1 MRPIPRARV
10 DDTSGIIIILIS
22 ILVMEALIRLLLER
36 GGAPG
41 GAAPRC
47 GRAPRSDHKMPVRP
61 AGPPSIGRSRT
72 VNTTKSRTAPRGRN
86 RAARL
91 GAVALLLAA
100 LAATQALTAPA
111 FAQEAPVAI
120 DIPAQPLSKALL
132 QLGGQTGLQI
142 FFSQAIVEGH
152 RAPALNGTLAPDEA
166 LRRLLAGT
174 GIEFRRTG
182 RNVSLSRPGADGA
195 AQLAPITVAGTRAG
209 DPPPAYGGG
218 QVAAGGRLGL
228 LGDRDF
234 METPFST
241 ISYTS
246 EYIQDRQA
254 QELSRV
260 IAVTDP
266 AVFNHGATGM
276 IQDHFALR
284 GFGVENSDVALN
296 GLYGMVPYWRITPEF
311 IERIEVLKGPSAML
325 NGMPPGGSV
334 GGSIN
339 LVTKRAGETPLAR
352 VTGTYASNAQYGT
365 HVDLGRRFGDDQQ
378 FGIRFNGVYRDG
390 DAAVDH
396 QSRRAKLAALA
407 LDWRSDRIRL
417 SADLYTNEDH
427 VGGLNRGVSLVN
439 GLDVPSPPDPR
450 TLLAPDWTFSTTQA
464 DAAILRGEVDITKA
478 VTAYASYGHSK
489 TDFDALASSTY
500 QVFNARGD
508 FRNDFS
514 HQRTQYDKDT
524 AEAGVRMRFR
534 TAGIGHELALAASY
548 YHHDYRFGF
557 LRNMLG
563 AGREWVT
570 NIYDPSWGPSV
581 SKRFSDE
588 ALPKTGE
595 VRTVGFGVADTLSFA
610 GDRVLLTLGARRQN
624 VVSDTFDATTGALTA
639 RYDAGATTPMAAL
652 LWKVTDTVSVYG
664 NYIEGLSQG
673 ATAPATAVNAG
684 EVFPPYKTK
693 QREAGL
699 KMDWGGFATTLSAF
713 QIERPSSYTD
723 PVTRVFSF
731 GGEQRNRGLEL
742 GFFGEPVQGLRLMGG
757 ISYTQAKL
765 TRTAG
770 GVNEGRYATAVPQW
784 QGKLGVEWDVPGVPG
799 LALNG
804 NMVSVS
810 EQYVNADN
818 SLSVPGRTVFDVGAR
833 YATSIAGRPLT
844 LRAMVLNVTDKAYWA
859 GSLSSGLGAPRTYM
873 LSASMDF

>member
-1 MRPIPRARV
+1 MSQPAQRP
-10 DDTSGIIIILIS
+10 
-22 ILVMEALIRLLLER
+22 
-36 GGAPG
+36 
-41 GAAPRC
+41 
-47 GRAPRSDHKMPVRP
+47 GRRQARP
-61 AGPPSIGRSRT
+61 AF
-72 VNTTKSRTAPRGRN
+72 
-86 RAARL
+86 RL
-91 GAVALLLAA
+91 TA
-100 LAATQALTAPA
+100 LALALCCAGPLWADPA
-111 FAQEAPVAI
+111 AGKAGIHLQQ
-120 DIPAQPLSKALL
+120 PAQPLGQALS
-132 QLGGQTGLQI
+132 QLAAKTGLLLGVDA
-142 FFSQAIVEGH
+142 SLVAGKT
-152 RAPALNGTLAPDEA
+152 APALDGWFAPDAALVKLLAGSGLEA
-166 LRRLLAGT
+166 VPGSDGTYTLRRLPARSEAALPEVKVTASGDYL
-174 GIEFRRTG
+174 
-182 RNVSLSRPGADGA
+182 SLPA
-195 AQLAPITVAGTRAG
+195 AYA
-209 DPPPAYGGG
+209 GG
-218 QVAAGGRLGL
+218 QVARGARLGM
-228 LGDRDF
+228 LGNRDV
-234 METPFST
+234 MDTPFNIT
-241 ISYTS
+241 AYTADVV
-246 EYIQDRQA
+246 ENQQA
-254 QELSRV
+254 RTVADVLANEPSARYTVSAGHLYENFR
-260 IAVTDP
+260 
-266 AVFNHGATGM
+266 
-276 IQDHFALR
+276 LR
-284 GFGVENSDVALN
+284 GFDVFAGDLSVN
-296 GLYGMVPYWRITPEF
+296 GLFGMTPQGHVPVEF
-311 IERIEVLKGPSAML
+311 LERVEVLKGPGAMFT
-325 NGMPPGGSV
+325 GMPPGGGV
-334 GGSIN
+334 GGVVN
-339 LVTKRAGETPLAR
+339 LVTKRAADDPLTR
-352 VTGTYASNAQYGT
+352 VTVDYTSDSQIGT
-365 HVDLGRRFGDDQQ
+365 HLDLGRRFGDDQQ

-396 QSRRAKLAALA
+396 QSRRARLAALA

-588 ALPKTGE
+588 TLPKTGE